1 MFLKLF
7 SSVKDPIGHFAR
19 HLSTQT
25 SVSCEYP
32 FLFYSI
38 FIPHHSFEHMITP
51 FVSLKSEN
59 FYGQSVSCSFVYYN
73 LIKNCIFIIYGC
85 AILSC
90 ITLHHTHFLYLCSKS
105 QEIYKRIKKT
115 FSSSEVLYRH
125 ALLPRL
131 ISTTR
136 LNSHPQVVRTNN
148 LMWAEVYSA
157 HTQRV
162 PKNEIDHL

>member
-19 HLSTQT
+19 HLSTQS
-25 SVSCEYP
+25 SVTCEYP

-73 LIKNCIFIIYGC
+73 LIKICIFIIYGW
-85 AILSC
+85 AMLSC
-90 ITLHHTHFLYLCSKS
+90 ITLNHTLFIFMFKIARNIQAY
-105 QEIYKRIKKT
+105 QKT

>member
-1 MFLKLF
+1 MATLF
-7 SSVKDPIGHFAR
+7 CPVVHY
-19 HLSTQT
+19 T
-25 SVSCEYP
+25 
-32 FLFYSI
+32 
-38 FIPHHSFEHMITP
+38 
-51 FVSLKSEN
+51 
-59 FYGQSVSCSFVYYN
+59 
-73 LIKNCIFIIYGC
+73 
-85 AILSC
+85 
-90 ITLHHTHFLYLCSKS
+90 THFLYLCSKS

-162 PKNEIDHL
+162 PKNEIDHLYERRVDNKCVQREMFFVRPLCLGVKFYVNHNNTPFYTMNKEHHTTTNFLRYQTKL